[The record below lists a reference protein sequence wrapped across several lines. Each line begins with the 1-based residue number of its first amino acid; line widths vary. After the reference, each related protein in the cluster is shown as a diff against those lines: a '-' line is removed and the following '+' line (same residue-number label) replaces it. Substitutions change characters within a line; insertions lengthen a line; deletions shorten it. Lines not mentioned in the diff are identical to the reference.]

1 MKKLNFPFTAIL
13 GQDNMKEALVLNV
26 IEPRIG
32 GVLLTGQQGTGKS
45 TAVRSLVEIL
55 PDIEE
60 YEGCPFHDNP
70 VDLENLCDLCQS
82 GERSLVKHP
91 IPLVNLPLG
100 ATEDMLI
107 GSLDIEKIIQEGKRA
122 ILPGLLAKANRG
134 ILYVDEINLL
144 QDHLVDILL
153 DVSASGVNV
162 IEREGISLSH
172 PASFILVGSM
182 NPEEG
187 ELGPQISD
195 RLGVEVNIIAPK
207 DPALRAEITQRVIDF
222 NDNPALFVEKYC
234 DQQEELKQKIID
246 AKIILP
252 TVQIPPKSL
261 LLHHKS
267 FSNSDYIR
275 NGPILPLF
283 DLLEHGPHFEDLH

>member
-1 MKKLNFPFTAIL
+1 MITLYDP
-13 GQDNMKEALVLNV
+13 
-26 IEPRIG
+26 
-32 GVLLTGQQGTGKS
+32 
-45 TAVRSLVEIL
+45 
-55 PDIEE
+55 
-60 YEGCPFHDNP
+60 
-70 VDLENLCDLCQS
+70 ENLCDLCQS

-187 ELGPQISD
+187 ELRPQISD